1 MGLAWPSEFPGVV
14 TQRFGPVDLD
24 KEPRGFFES
33 DGVGV
38 LRALKSTFPNSE
50 RRDHVHLGLDVRARE
65 GTKLFAAEAGEI
77 VNADMFANGE
87 LFIQVRIQP
96 GVVLH
101 YGHCSSFVSNVGD
114 QVARGQ
120 LIARAGHTGITTGTS
135 ANPAS
140 GAHLHIEVRIT
151 EVGTDGVSREMRYNP
166 ARFFAELGG
175 DLVNDPRISPTGGLD
190 PMIDAQRGNSYVF
203 EAIVKGGT
211 VLRKQPSN
219 AAEAFTTLPGSDTP
233 LAFVGSPGP
242 DWRAVAFFT
251 PAASVGLTGSDV
263 QTIVYVPTTSVVE
276 FRLRGRLRRGRRGR
290 GG

>member
-175 DLVNDPRISPTGGLD
+175 DLVAGEG
-190 PMIDAQRGNSYVF
+190 
-203 EAIVKGGT
+203 
-211 VLRKQPSN
+211 
-219 AAEAFTTLPGSDTP
+219 
-233 LAFVGSPGP
+233 
-242 DWRAVAFFT
+242 AV
-251 PAASVGLTGSDV
+251 
-263 QTIVYVPTTSVVE
+263 
-276 FRLRGRLRRGRRGR
+276 RGRRSELCGQLEGR
-290 GG
+290 LHLGQVGGARRTGGQVVLEAGPVARRQRVTEVLRDQLDDLLANELDVL